1 MINPHWQ
8 IYKKY
13 SEWKDS
19 DIRKDLKSFGFTC
32 GEQNYIIHKV
42 HDYRKEREILLTWGR
57 FNIDC
62 EHETRNIL

>member
-42 HDYRKEREILLTWGR
+42 HDYRKEREILLTWGKV
-57 FNIDC
+57 
-62 EHETRNIL
+62 